1 MADTII
7 TETFTVSFTYEM
19 TVNTDTGEILGTRLV
34 NKEVNKPNSKVTK
47 STKTKVEKDED
58 TTPKLILEDNKYRL
72 NTAAI
77 ELMSLESDSK
87 LVLKYEENS
96 GRSIPVI
103 GTNTA
108 FGVSSGNKLTKS
120 NTVACRGNNRE
131 ELAKHGTEFTI
142 KPHPNKVGIF
152 ILVSDKDED
161 LQLVGDE
168 NIKITE
174 EDKVTGFDLD
184 LNELVDEQDMNI
196 TEIDSNFFQL

>member
-1 MADTII
+1 MADTIT

-19 TVNTDTGEILGTRLV
+19 TINTETGEILGTRLINKGV
-34 NKEVNKPNSKVTK
+34 NQSIPKV
-47 STKTKVEKDED
+47 TKTKVEKDEEPI
-58 TTPKLILEDNKYRL
+58 PKLILEDNKYRF
-72 NTAAI
+72 NTAAL
-77 ELMSLESDSK
+77 ELMNLEPDSK
-87 LVLKYEENS
+87 LVIRYEENS

-142 KPHPNKVGIF
+142 KPHPNKGGIF

>member
-1 MADTII
+1 MADTIV

-19 TVNTDTGEILGTRLV
+19 TVNTDTGEILGARLV

-58 TTPKLILEDNKYRL
+58 PTPKLILEDNKYRL

-77 ELMSLESDSK
+77 ELMSLEPDSK

-131 ELAKHGTEFTI
+131 ELAKHGAEFTI
-142 KPHPNKVGIF
+142 KPHPNKGGIF

-174 EDKVTGFDLD
+174 EDKITGFDLD
-184 LNELVDEQDMNI
+184 LNELVDAQDMNI